1 MMRWVVCGLSL
12 LVLGLVFGAPA
23 GAEVGVTNTAIKLG
37 LVGPFTGK
45 LADWGTQ
52 RYGALMVFDEINE
65 AGGIHGRKIEVVQL
79 DSACDSA
86 RMIGAVKKG
95 LFEDKVFALFGGVCS
110 PVILAAK
117 DIVVEN
123 KVPWMIPSSSAD
135 AIIYPYNRYLF
146 RTAASSTGQ
155 AASIAEFIKV
165 QNYKRPAA
173 VYSRDSYGE
182 PIREAVIKQ
191 LETRGL
197 SFVAAEGFQTGDTD
211 FVPQLLKVRAA
222 KPDVVLLI
230 GYLREQGI
238 QVRQARELGI
248 DAALVATASATPAI
262 KEIVPKD
269 ALVGLYVITS
279 LQGAE
284 ESPKFRWF
292 QDKLKRRFPDVA
304 RQPGQ
309 PNWHVFSAYGAAQ
322 LFIDALERVGKDLTR
337 EKLVEVLETY
347 RDYDTGIHAVPIT
360 FTPTD
365 HEGMKG
371 SGFLQY
377 NKTLERIFIRGVSY
391 K

>member
-12 LVLGLVFGAPA
+12 LVLGLVLGAPA

-86 RMIGAVKKG
+86 RMVGAVKKG

-211 FVPQLLKVRAA
+211 FAPQLLKVRAA

-322 LFIDALERVGKDLTR
+322 LFIDALEKVGKDLTR
-337 EKLVEVLETY
+337 EKLVDVLETY

-377 NKTLERIFIRGVSY
+377 NTTLERVFIRGVSY